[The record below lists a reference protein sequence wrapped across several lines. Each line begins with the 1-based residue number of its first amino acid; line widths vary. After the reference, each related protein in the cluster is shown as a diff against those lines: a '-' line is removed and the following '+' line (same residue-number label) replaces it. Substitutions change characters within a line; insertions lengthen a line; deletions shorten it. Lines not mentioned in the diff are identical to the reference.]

1 MNPSPLFER
10 FQAVPHRPPNRGS
23 MKKGIIVLL
32 ITVLAAGM
40 AFATFTGSASINFGV
55 SLDEKGWGFTNKKA
69 FDEYSFTF
77 GIDTQSASV
86 GAEHQ
91 TDIWAELEAEASV
104 SVLKEKDDAA
114 PYFDMD
120 MDITVANIHVY
131 DFTIGILGPKAAYD
145 YASSWTNDRDTVYHS
160 PNHNYANNAKG
171 GFKHSAGGFNVSYQ
185 GYTLSFAM
193 NNAYTAEK
201 KGSAAGYGSLV
212 YFSQAYVDGLNEP
225 GKEKEKEAFG
235 KKYVEV
241 VKVEDEGV
249 VKGAYYADRVAVV
262 KDTPA
267 SEKLTVFA
275 SAETKAF
282 ELAEGMTVQA
292 AANMILVGK
301 DSKPVMGAA
310 AKYAYA
316 ADKLSVNFAADFQF
330 DANKEVVALDAKA
343 DAKYDIVNGAV
354 YFGSDKLGKDGAEYV
369 LEAKVGADIPVA
381 ENVVI
386 KVTGEVDDL
395 YLNKKAE
402 AFKSA
407 AYKASVGTTVDKLTV
422 KANMAFGAKVVDKN
436 NTTKATV
443 DGLLV
448 GANVEYAAE
457 VFKAKAG
464 ISVGFEKKAD
474 ALAYYGVKPSAS
486 IETSA
491 IVEKCTL
498 SLGWSGANFVA
509 EDATD
514 IATASKGSIN
524 AAAKISF

>member
-1 MNPSPLFER
+1 
-10 FQAVPHRPPNRGS
+10 

-145 YASSWTNDRDTVYHS
+145 YASSWTNDRDTTYHS
-160 PNHNYANNAKG
+160 PNHNYANNTKVD
-171 GFKHSAGGFNVSYQ
+171 FKHSAGGFNVSYK
-185 GYTLSFAM
+185 GYTFSFAM

-201 KGSAAGYGSLV
+201 KGSAADYGDLV
-212 YFSQAYVDGLNEP
+212 YISKTDHDKMTDTPEKLADFNRKYEATTIVIGE
-225 GKEKEKEAFG
+225 GK
-235 KKYVEV
+235 
-241 VKVEDEGV
+241 
-249 VKGAYYADRVAVV
+249 YYAKKVAAVPGT
-262 KDTPA
+262 DA
-267 SEKLTVFA
+267 SKELTVFA
-275 SAETKAF
+275 NAETKAF

-292 AANMILVGK
+292 AANLLLVGK
-301 DSKPVMGAA
+301 DSKPVVGAA
-310 AKYAYA
+310 AKYAFA
-316 ADKLSVNFAADFQF
+316 ADKLSVGIAADFQF
-330 DANKEVVALDAKA
+330 DAKNEVVALDAKA
-343 DAKYDIVNGAV
+343 DAKYDIVSGAV
-354 YFGSDKLGKDGAEYV
+354 YFGSDKLGKDGAKYII
-369 LEAKVGADIPVA
+369 EAKVGADIPVA

-407 AYKASVGTTVDKLTV
+407 AYKASVGTTVDKLTA

-436 NTTKATV
+436 NTTKASV

-464 ISVGFEKKAD
+464 IAVGFEKKAD

>member
-1 MNPSPLFER
+1 
-10 FQAVPHRPPNRGS
+10 

-69 FDEYSFTF
+69 FDEYSFEF
-77 GIDTQSASV
+77 AVDTQSASV

-91 TDIWAELEAEASV
+91 TDIWAELEAEAYV
-104 SVLKEKDDAA
+104 SVLKEKNDAA

-160 PNHNYANNAKG
+160 PNHNYANNANG
-171 GFKHSAGGFNVSYQ
+171 VFKHSAGGFNVSYQ

-201 KGSAAGYGSLV
+201 KGSDAGYGDLV
-212 YFSQAYVDGLNEP
+212 YISTTAWNALTDAVKATYEH
-225 GKEKEKEAFG
+225 AFDVTG
-235 KKYVEV
+235 
-241 VKVEDEGV
+241 
-249 VKGAYYADRVAVV
+249 GAYYAKKVAVV
-262 KDTPA
+262 EDTPA

-275 SAETKAF
+275 NAETKAF

-316 ADKLSVNFAADFQF
+316 ADKLNVNFAADFQF
-330 DANKEVVALDAKA
+330 NANTKIASVDAKA
-343 DAKYDIVNGAV
+343 DAKYDIVNGSV

-402 AFKSA
+402 AFKAA
-407 AYKASVGTTVDKLTV
+407 AYKASVGTTVDKLTA

-436 NTTKATV
+436 NTTKASV

-509 EDATD
+509 EDATN

>member
-1 MNPSPLFER
+1 
-10 FQAVPHRPPNRGS
+10 

-171 GFKHSAGGFNVSYQ
+171 VFKHSAGGFNVSYQ
-185 GYTLSFAM
+185 GYTFSFAM

-201 KGSAAGYGSLV
+201 KGSAAGYGDLV
-212 YFSQAYVDGLNEP
+212 WISNADKAKIED
-225 GKEKEKEAFG
+225 FG
-235 KKYVEV
+235 DKYELFGGAVG
-241 VKVEDEGV
+241 D
-249 VKGAYYADRVAVV
+249 GAYYAKKVAAVP
-262 KDTPA
+262 DTSA

-330 DANKEVVALDAKA
+330 DANTKIASVDAKA

-407 AYKASVGTTVDKLTV
+407 AYKASVGTTVDKLTA

-436 NTTKATV
+436 NTTKASV

-448 GANVEYAAE
+448 GANIEYAAE

>member
-1 MNPSPLFER
+1 
-10 FQAVPHRPPNRGS
+10 

-69 FDEYSFTF
+69 FDEYSFEF
-77 GIDTQSASV
+77 AVDTQSASV

-91 TDIWAELEAEASV
+91 TDIWAELEAKAYV
-104 SVLKEKDDAA
+104 SVLKEKNDAA

-160 PNHNYANNAKG
+160 PNHNYANNANG
-171 GFKHSAGGFNVSYQ
+171 DFKHSAGGFNVSYQ
-185 GYTLSFAM
+185 GYTFSFAM

-201 KGSAAGYGSLV
+201 KGSAAGYGALA
-212 YFSQAYVDGLNEP
+212 YFSDAYYNALTGDA
-225 GKEKEKEAFG
+225 KTAFD
-235 KKYVEV
+235 KKYA
-241 VKVEDEGV
+241 KVESFTVGTET
-249 VKGAYYADRVAVV
+249 GALYVEKVAAVD
-262 KDTPA
+262 DTSA

-275 SAETKAF
+275 NAETKDF
-282 ELAEGMTVQA
+282 ELAEGMTLQA

-310 AKYAYA
+310 AKYAYE
-316 ADKLSVNFAADFQF
+316 ADKLNVGFAADFQF
-330 DANKEVVALDAKA
+330 NAGTKIVSVDAKA
-343 DAKYDIVNGAV
+343 DAKYGIVNGSV
-354 YFGSDKLGKDGAEYV
+354 YFGSNMLGKDGAEYV

-402 AFKSA
+402 AFKAA
-407 AYKASVGTTVDKLTV
+407 AYKASVGTTVDKLTA

-436 NTTKATV
+436 NTTKASV

-509 EDATD
+509 EGAKD
-514 IATASKGSIN
+514 IATASKGSIT
-524 AAAKISF
+524 ASAKISF

>member
-1 MNPSPLFER
+1 
-10 FQAVPHRPPNRGS
+10 

-104 SVLKEKDDAA
+104 SVLKKKDDAA

-160 PNHNYANNAKG
+160 PNHNYANNAKDV
-171 GFKHSAGGFNVSYQ
+171 FKHSAGGFNVSYQ
-185 GYTLSFAM
+185 GYTFSFAM

-201 KGSAAGYGSLV
+201 KGSAAGYGALV
-212 YFSQAYVDGLNEP
+212 YFSDAYYNALTGDA
-225 GKEKEKEAFG
+225 KTAFDE
-235 KKYVEV
+235 KYVKVAEV
-241 VKVEDEGV
+241 KEGTPAAAV
-249 VKGAYYADRVAVV
+249 GAYYADRVAVV
-262 KDTPA
+262 KDIPA
-267 SEKLTVFA
+267 SEELTVFA

-407 AYKASVGTTVDKLTV
+407 AYKASVGTTVDKLTA

>member
-1 MNPSPLFER
+1 
-10 FQAVPHRPPNRGS
+10 

-171 GFKHSAGGFNVSYQ
+171 VFKHSAGGFNVSYQ
-185 GYTLSFAM
+185 GYTFSFAM

-201 KGSAAGYGSLV
+201 KGSAAGYGALV
-212 YFSQAYVDGLNEP
+212 YFSNAYYTALE
-225 GKEKEKEAFG
+225 EEAKTAFD
-235 KKYVEV
+235 KKYVKVAEV
-241 VKVEDEGV
+241 KDGTPAV
-249 VKGAYYADRVAVV
+249 VVGAYYADRVAVV
-262 KDTPA
+262 DDTPA

-275 SAETKAF
+275 NAETKAF
-282 ELAEGMTVQA
+282 ELAEGMTLQA
-292 AANMILVGK
+292 AANLILVGK

-310 AKYAYA
+310 AKYAYE
-316 ADKLSVNFAADFQF
+316 ADKLSVNFATDFQF
-330 DANKEVVALDAKA
+330 DANTKIASVDAKA

-407 AYKASVGTTVDKLTV
+407 AYKASVGTTVDKLTA

>member
-1 MNPSPLFER
+1 
-10 FQAVPHRPPNRGS
+10 

-171 GFKHSAGGFNVSYQ
+171 DFKHSAGGFNVSYQ

-201 KGSAAGYGSLV
+201 KGSAAGYGDLV
-212 YFSQAYVDGLNEP
+212 WISNADKAEIEDFGDKYEP
-225 GKEKEKEAFG
+225 FG
-235 KKYVEV
+235 GAVG
-241 VKVEDEGV
+241 D
-249 VKGAYYADRVAVV
+249 GAYYAKKVAVV

-267 SEKLTVFA
+267 SEELTVFA

-407 AYKASVGTTVDKLTV
+407 AYKASVGTTVDKLTA

-436 NTTKATV
+436 NTTKTTV

>member
-1 MNPSPLFER
+1 
-10 FQAVPHRPPNRGS
+10 

-145 YASSWTNDRDTVYHS
+145 YASSWTNDRDTTYHS
-160 PNHNYANNAKG
+160 PNHNYANNAKVD
-171 GFKHSAGGFNVSYQ
+171 FKHSAGGFNVSYK
-185 GYTLSFAM
+185 GYTFSFAM

-201 KGSAAGYGSLV
+201 KGSAAGYGDLV
-212 YFSQAYVDGLNEP
+212 YISTTDHDKMTDTP
-225 GKEKEKEAFG
+225 EKLADFN
-235 KKYVEV
+235 KKYEATTIAIG
-241 VKVEDEGV
+241 EG
-249 VKGAYYADRVAVV
+249 KYYAKKVAVV
-262 KDTPA
+262 ENIPA

-275 SAETKAF
+275 NAETKAF

-316 ADKLSVNFAADFQF
+316 ADKLNVGFAADFQF
-330 DANKEVVALDAKA
+330 DAGTKIVSVDAKA
-343 DAKYDIVNGAV
+343 DAKYGIVNGAV
-354 YFGSDKLGKDGAEYV
+354 YFGSDKLGKDGANYII
-369 LEAKVGADIPVA
+369 EAKVGADIPVA
-381 ENVVI
+381 ENIVI

-395 YLNKKAE
+395 NLKDKAE
-402 AFKSA
+402 AFKNA
-407 AYKASVGTTVDKLTV
+407 AYKASVGTTVDKLTA

-436 NTTKATV
+436 NTTKDTV

-464 ISVGFEKKAD
+464 ISVGFEQKAD

-509 EDATD
+509 EGAKD
-514 IATASKGSIN
+514 IATASKGAIN